1 MTTRELLLTC
11 GVVSSVLY
19 LATIDVIVPLRH
31 GDYHNFTSQM
41 VSELMAVGAP
51 TRGLLIWLLTA
62 YNLLVFA
69 FAAGVWA
76 SARGRRAVRLTAL
89 ALVAYGVVSTA
100 GLFLFPMD
108 LRGTVNSQ
116 RDSLHIATTMVMS
129 IFIMAVIVFG
139 AFADGRRFRLYS
151 FVTLAVVVVFG
162 VLAGF
167 LSRPM
172 PGPTPWLGLAER
184 VNIYSTMLWIALSG
198 HFLVQRF
205 QTGASTVPLS

>member
-1 MTTRELLLTC
+1 MTARRLLLTS

-19 LATIDVIVPLRH
+19 LIAIDVIVPLRH
-31 GDYHNFTSQM
+31 AGYHNFTSQM
-41 VSELMAVGAP
+41 VSELMAIGAP
-51 TRGLLIWLLTA
+51 TRRLLIWLLTL

-76 SARGRRAVRLTAL
+76 SGGGRRSVRLTAL
-89 ALVAYGVVSTA
+89 ALIGYGLVSTA

-116 RDSLHIATTMVMS
+116 RDGLHIVATMVMS
-129 IFIMAVIVFG
+129 LFIIAFMAFG
-139 AFADGRRFRLYS
+139 AFANGRRFRLYS
-151 FVTLAVVVVFG
+151 FVTIAVVVVFG

-167 LSRPM
+167 LARPM

-184 VNIYSTMLWIALSG
+184 INIYATMLWIGWLGAELWV
-198 HFLVQRF
+198 VQPTR
-205 QTGASTVPLS
+205 P